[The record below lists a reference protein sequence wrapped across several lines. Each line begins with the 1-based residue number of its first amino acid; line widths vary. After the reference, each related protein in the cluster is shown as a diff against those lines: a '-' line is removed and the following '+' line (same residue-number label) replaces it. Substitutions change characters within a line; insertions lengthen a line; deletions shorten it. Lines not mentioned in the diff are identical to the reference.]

1 MSKKILFNITEDW
14 FFCSHFLQRALAAK
28 KTGYKVYVCCNHN
41 KHKSTIESYGIKI
54 FHVPYLR
61 KNINPFFEFL
71 ILLKII
77 FVYFSIKPDLVHHVA
92 AKPIIYGSIAA
103 KICRIRAVLNAPV
116 GLGFVFTSKR
126 IKAKFLRPILKVLMK
141 SFLNTHHGENKTN
154 KVVFENNDDLNF
166 FFNLGALRRTDAC
179 VIRGA
184 GVKINKL
191 VIKKKSSKIV
201 IVTLV
206 ARMIEDKGIYEFVAA
221 AKKIKKKNTNVRFL
235 LVGDVDKQNPSSLNK
250 KTLIFWNKRKIIE
263 WLGWVDNVNEV
274 LEQTDVL
281 CLPSYREGLPKAL
294 LEGAA
299 RGLPIVT
306 TDTVG
311 CRDVVEDGLNGFL
324 VPVRNIDQLALKI
337 EELVK
342 DNLLREKMGKES
354 FKLAKNKFSEEIIN
368 TQTLEIYNEL
378 TN

>member
-1 MSKKILFNITEDW
+1 M
-14 FFCSHFLQRALAAK
+14 Q
-28 KTGYKVYVCCNHN
+28 
-41 KHKSTIESYGIKI
+41 
-54 FHVPYLR
+54 
-61 KNINPFFEFL
+61 
-71 ILLKII
+71 
-77 FVYFSIKPDLVHHVA
+77 
-92 AKPIIYGSIAA
+92 
-103 KICRIRAVLNAPV
+103 
-116 GLGFVFTSKR
+116 
-126 IKAKFLRPILKVLMK
+126 
-141 SFLNTHHGENKTN
+141 
-154 KVVFENNDDLNF
+154 
-166 FFNLGALRRTDAC
+166 
-179 VIRGA
+179 
-184 GVKINKL
+184 NKL
-191 VIKKKSSKIV
+191 IIKKKSSKIV

-221 AKKIKKKNTNVRFL
+221 AKKIRKKNTNVRFL

-299 RGLPIVT
+299 KGLPIVT